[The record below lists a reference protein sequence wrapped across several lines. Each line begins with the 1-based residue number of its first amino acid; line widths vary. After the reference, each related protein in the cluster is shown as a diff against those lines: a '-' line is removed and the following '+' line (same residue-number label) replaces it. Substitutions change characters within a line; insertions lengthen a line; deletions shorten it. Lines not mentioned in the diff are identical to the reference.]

1 VGGDCGM
8 MFDKST
14 RTLMA
19 MLMQRGM
26 TEMSRTFNINGF
38 DRHVSIQVYR
48 ADLWRDEDYYT
59 ATISGWEDP
68 FTGSTLDE
76 VLDQLQDYID
86 ECEES
91 YKRIKR
97 RAV

>member
-1 VGGDCGM
+1 M

-38 DRHVSIQVYR
+38 DRHRHCWVVV
-48 ADLWRDEDYYT
+48 
-59 ATISGWEDP
+59 P
-68 FTGSTLDE
+68 M
-76 VLDQLQDYID
+76 
-86 ECEES
+86 
-91 YKRIKR
+91 
-97 RAV
+97 